1 MQDKVIISAALT
13 GGATPWEKNN
23 NIPVTPQEIADCAYS
38 CWKSGAAIV
47 HLHMRDQQKKGSID
61 AKLFA
66 ETIRLIREHENCDV
80 IINCS
85 SSGEQGASGERRL
98 EHFRKVDGIEIA
110 SYDIDSFNWGMG
122 GIFSNPGPWLKEL
135 ADVLEAR
142 NIKPEVEIFD
152 EGMLYLCH
160 SYLSRGILKGPIWCQ
175 LVLGVLGGM
184 EATVENLIF
193 LVNKLPEGTIWSAT
207 GIGQGHLPILY
218 AALALGGHLRVGL
231 EDNLYYGPGEKAT
244 NVQLVERAVRIVLQC
259 GKAPATPAQAREILG
274 LPMLERRQK

>member
-13 GGATPWEKNN
+13 GGATPWEKNQSL
-23 NIPVTPQEIADCAYS
+23 PVTPQEIADCAYQ
-38 CWKSGAAIV
+38 CWQAGAAIV
-47 HLHMRDQQKKGSID
+47 HLHMRDEQKRGSID

-66 ETIRLIREHENCDV
+66 ETIRLIRAHKDCDV
-80 IINCS
+80 VINCS

-98 EHFRKVDGIEIA
+98 EHFKTVDGIEIA
-110 SYDIDSFNWGMG
+110 SYDIDTFNWGMG

-135 ADVLEAR
+135 ACVLEER
-142 NIKPEVEIFD
+142 NIKPEIEIFD
-152 EGMLYLCH
+152 EGMMYLCH
-160 SYLSRGILKGPIWCQ
+160 SYLEKGILKSPIWCQ
-175 LVLGVLGGM
+175 FVLGVLGGM

-193 LVNKLPEGTIWSAT
+193 LVNKLPKGAIWSAT

-244 NVQLVERAVRIVLQC
+244 NVQLVERAVRIVQQC
-259 GKAPATPAQAREILG
+259 GKIPATSAQAREILG
-274 LPMLERRQK
+274 LPALERG